1 MRNSWEHTWICIPG
15 EFVWRLRNS
24 SCPPPLLLFMPLR
37 WAWQQSQCNL
47 EPNVLLGLK
56 IPPVEP
62 LCRPHVR
69 RGRSPACSVLAI
81 GSNRPEVIAFRPLL
95 PWRPPPQILPV
106 WRIDRVAKLS
116 MTREEE
122 EEEVV
127 VLVEGGEERK
137 GREGEGRGGGG
148 RYFKIRDGSSEQRP
162 RGSPSSCK
170 PWISA
175 LLLRPSVRGDSAGN
189 LWCRSFS
196 SPPPAPFS
204 TEMARRCSY

>member
-116 MTREEE
+116 MK
-122 EEEVV
+122 
-127 VLVEGGEERK
+127 GGGGGGGGGVGGGGGGG
-137 GREGEGRGGGG
+137 GREGGGGGGGGGG